1 VSSPDP
7 DTSRRVVVVG
17 DLMVDVVARLSGP
30 LAHRS
35 DTPARIER
43 HGGGSAANV
52 AAWLAAA
59 GVPVTFA
66 GRAGDDAA
74 GHEAITELEAS
85 GVQARVALDPRRP
98 TGTCLVLVEPGGERT
113 MVPGAGA
120 NDGLEPTDLPEGE
133 HLHLAGYTLLR
144 EGSRA
149 AGLHALAQARER
161 GMTISLDPSS
171 AAPLAA
177 AGAAA
182 FLAWAGRLDLIV
194 PNVDEALVLSSEL
207 EAEPAAMDLAAA
219 ATEVV
224 VTLGAGGAIWSDG
237 ATVRRHAAHDVA
249 VVDTTGA
256 GDAFVAGLLS
266 AWRPGADPTAALE
279 AACALAARAV
289 GQPGAR
295 PR

>member
-1 VSSPDP
+1 VRV
-7 DTSRRVVVVG
+7 TRRVVVVG
-17 DLMVDVVARLSGP
+17 DLMVDVVAHLSGP
-30 LAHRS
+30 LAHGS

-52 AAWLAAA
+52 AVWLAAA
-59 GVPVTFA
+59 GVPVNFV

-74 GHEAITELEAS
+74 GGEAIAELRRG
-85 GVQARVALDPRRP
+85 GVDAQVALDPRRP

-113 MVPGAGA
+113 MVPDAGA
-120 NDGLEPTDLPEGE
+120 NDGLEPTDLPAGE

-177 AGAAA
+177 AGPAA
-182 FLAWAGRLDLIV
+182 FLEWAGRLDLLV
-194 PNVDEALVLSSEL
+194 PNLAEALVLSSEL
-207 EAEPAAMDLAAA
+207 EPEPAAMDLAAA
-219 ATEVV
+219 ATEVA

-237 ATVRRHAAHDVA
+237 TTVRRCAAHDVA
-249 VVDTTGA
+249 VADTTGA

-266 AWRPGADPTAALE
+266 AWRPGADPGAALE
-279 AACALAARAV
+279 AACGLAARAV
-289 GQPGAR
+289 SQPGAR